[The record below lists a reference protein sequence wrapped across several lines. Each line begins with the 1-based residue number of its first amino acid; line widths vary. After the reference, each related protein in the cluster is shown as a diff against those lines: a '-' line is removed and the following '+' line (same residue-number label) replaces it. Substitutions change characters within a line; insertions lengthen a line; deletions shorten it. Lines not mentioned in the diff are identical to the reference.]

1 MEETCWVP
9 EHVRAYLRELGYAL
23 PLEAME
29 GHIREWDGWMA
40 ARGDFYRYRDTDCVE
55 SIALEQKSHQFLSR
69 YRKSAGQLIEHP
81 RPASARG

>member
-1 MEETCWVP
+1 
-9 EHVRAYLRELGYAL
+9 
-23 PLEAME
+23 
-29 GHIREWDGWMA
+29 MA
-40 ARGDFYRYRDTDCVE
+40 IGNRTPWSGKIEQSGQILAVSWGVRDTARPMFSRGADFACVE

>member
-1 MEETCWVP
+1 MEE
-9 EHVRAYLRELGYAL
+9 
-23 PLEAME
+23 
-29 GHIREWDGWMA
+29 GWA
-40 ARGDFYRYRDTDCVE
+40 HGGDFTDFIARDEDDLVFVCVE